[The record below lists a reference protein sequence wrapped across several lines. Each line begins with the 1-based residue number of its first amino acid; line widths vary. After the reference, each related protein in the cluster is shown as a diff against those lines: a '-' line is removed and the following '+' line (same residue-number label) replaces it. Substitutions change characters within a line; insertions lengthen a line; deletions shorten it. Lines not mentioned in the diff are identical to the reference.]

1 MEIQGN
7 QGNLANSSCADTF
20 NIKSDIKKNKSY
32 HNLRTK
38 CHEFETKTN
47 WSPIK
52 FETAQKLKFLG
63 RQIQNSRIFQDFPG
77 YGHHVQDMLNNQH
90 IAKLK

>member
-7 QGNLANSSCADTF
+7 QGNLTNSSCADTF
-20 NIKSDIKKNKSY
+20 NIKKNKSY

-90 IAKLK
+90 IVKLK

>member
-1 MEIQGN
+1 MRSI
-7 QGNLANSSCADTF
+7 LKA
-20 NIKSDIKKNKSY
+20 ILKKKKSY
-32 HNLRTK
+32 HNLGTK

-63 RQIQNSRIFQDFPG
+63 RRIQNSRIFQDFPG